1 MSNDSGHGGYV
12 DKVREETQAYVRKL
26 LLENENLRV
35 YLAQM
40 ENQAARLQR
49 ELRAAQDEIAQHQ
62 TQEDRLSAK
71 LQDIRRESELTLSQ
85 YTQLEQHN
93 ANLANL
99 YVASYQLHGTLDRTA
114 VLAAMQEIIINLIG
128 SEEFG
133 IWEHD
138 AAAGEFRLIASI
150 GLDAGPPDGAV
161 EAIGRVTADGET
173 YVAGG
178 DLREATLVACVPLK
192 LDGRVTGYIAICRL
206 LAHKSTLEPL
216 DHELFD
222 LLATHAA
229 TALYCTSLHER
240 VASERLSA

>member
-1 MSNDSGHGGYV
+1 MSETIRPFVQKIVNDAREYV
-12 DKVREETQAYVRKL
+12 QSLLDENRRLHDLISEIQEESKRTSERYV
-26 LLENENLRV
+26 EV
-35 YLAQM
+35 
-40 ENQAARLQR
+40 
-49 ELRAAQDEIAQHQ
+49 
-62 TQEDRLSAK
+62 
-71 LQDIRRESELTLSQ
+71 
-85 YTQLEQHN
+85 EQQN
-93 ANLANL
+93 TNLANL
-99 YVASYQLHGTLDRTA
+99 YVASYQLHGTLDRQRILGA
-114 VLAAMQEIIINLIG
+114 IQEIIINLIG

-161 EAIGRVTADGET
+161 EAIGRVTAEGET

>member
-1 MSNDSGHGGYV
+1 MQNESGHGGYV

-40 ENQAARLQR
+40 ENQNARLQR
-49 ELRAAQDEIAQHQ
+49 EVRAAQDEIALHQ
-62 TQEDRLSAK
+62 TQEQQLSAK
-71 LQDIRRESELTLSQ
+71 LQDIRRESETTLAQ
-85 YTQLEQHN
+85 YSQLEQHN

-99 YVASYQLHGTLDRTA
+99 YVASYQLHGTLDRAA

-133 IWEHD
+133 IWERN
-138 AAAGEFRLIASI
+138 ASGEFRLIGAI
-150 GLDAGPPDGAV
+150 GLNNGAPDGAI
-161 EAIGRVTADGET
+161 EAIGRVTENGET

-178 DLREATLVACVPLK
+178 DLQEATLVACVPLK

-206 LAHKSTLEPL
+206 LAHKSSLEPL
-216 DHELFD
+216 DYELFD